1 MSILKTN
8 LKNIV
13 GDIGNFQSSIQNSN
27 TQNGGADKNP
37 PISSGT
43 QSQVEAL
50 QGEGFTKKIEN
61 GKIVMTRPIKEG
73 GGQKQVD
80 VQAPK
85 AISGGT
91 PGSAWD
97 NKMKS
102 LLAGGTSYEELAKK
116 GHGTVEGLKKRFPD
130 AYKPKMEGQ
139 PEKVTGEEKLVIGAV
154 ESDANQ
160 SNENDGSSAADTKPD
175 TVDDTP
181 APDGKRGNMS
191 NVIGG
196 GSGPYTQDFTPSVA
210 SKNPSVTPQGSGKD
224 IHHELSLVNMQTSR
238 A

>member
-1 MSILKTN
+1 MAFKMNGFPSTN
-8 LKNIV
+8 NPPN
-13 GDIGNFQSSIQNSN
+13 DN
-27 TQNGGADKNP
+27 NP

-43 QSQVEAL
+43 QSEVEAL

-73 GGQKQVD
+73 GGQTQVD
-80 VQAPK
+80 VKAPK

-139 PEKVTGEEKLVIGAV
+139 PEKITGEEKLVIGAV
-154 ESDANQ
+154 ETEQTPDPDNTGT
-160 SNENDGSSAADTKPD
+160 NVTDTGG
-175 TVDDTP
+175 DTP
-181 APDGKRGNMS
+181 EGEAPKGSMGDLLAAAGGLAGGTKMS
-191 NVIGG
+191 
-196 GSGPYTQDFTPSVA
+196 STSRTPSQASGMPTSSGA
-210 SKNPSVTPQGSGKD
+210 SKSQYPGANLRLNKQDV
-224 IHHELSLVNMQTSR
+224 IV
-238 A
+238 